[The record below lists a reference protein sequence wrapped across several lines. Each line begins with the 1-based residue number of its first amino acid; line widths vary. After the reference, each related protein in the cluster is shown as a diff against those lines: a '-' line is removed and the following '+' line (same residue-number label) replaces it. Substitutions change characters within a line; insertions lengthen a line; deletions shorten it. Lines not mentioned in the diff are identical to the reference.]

1 MFRHPTQP
9 LLTHNRQS
17 RKTESLHTQK
27 LAPKL
32 FAKMTDGFLS
42 AQAPVDSEKVKE
54 N

>member
-9 LLTHNRQS
+9 LLTHRHS

-42 AQAPVDSEKVKE
+42 AQAPVDLEKVKE